1 MNLTPKIE
9 RALVY
14 AATAHAGQTRKTV
27 PTPYITHPV
36 SVMLNAASVTD
47 DENILCACL
56 LHDVIEDCDPAQYN
70 EATMRQSFGDATT
83 DMVLVATKDSNIP
96 IWRKRN
102 EAYLQNLATTPL
114 KGALI
119 VSAADKLHNIS
130 TLINDYR
137 VMGEDLWSRF
147 HAGRD
152 DQLWWYGAVLA
163 VLQER
168 LPDNQLTIMLDQ
180 AVLELNE
187 LIIES
192 KLMADI
198 DK

>member
-1 MNLTPKIE
+1 MKFTPKIE

-14 AATAHAGQTRKTV
+14 AATAHAGQTRKTTA
-27 PTPYITHPV
+27 TPYITHPLA
-36 SVMLNAASVTD
+36 VMLHASSVTA
-47 DENILCACL
+47 DEDTLCACL

-70 EATMRQSFGDATT
+70 ETNMRQTFGDATT
-83 DMVLVATKDSNIP
+83 DMVLVVTKDSSIP

-130 TLINDYR
+130 TVINDYR
-137 VMGEDLWSRF
+137 AKGEELWSLF
-147 HAGRD
+147 HAGRY

-163 VLQER
+163 VLRDR
-168 LPDNQLTIMLDQ
+168 LPDNQLTIMLEA
-180 AVLELNE
+180 AVVELNE
-187 LIIES
+187 LIP
-192 KLMADI
+192 
-198 DK
+198 